1 MVDEIFISIVI
12 PVLNEEESIEELYK
26 KVLESLVSYSSW
38 EIIFVDDGSFDNSY
52 NVIRNIVGTDKRVK
66 AIQLFKNFGKA
77 AALSEGFKLVKGKY
91 VVTIDADLQDDP
103 KEIPNLVSKL
113 ETGYDLVSGWKIDRQ
128 DPWTKTLPSK
138 IFNFI
143 TRILTGVRIHDFNCG
158 LKIYRKSVVRALD
171 IYGGLHRYIP
181 ALASQKQF
189 RITEIPVK
197 HYPRQYGM
205 SKYGGN
211 RLLHG
216 FFDLIT
222 ILFFNRYIQ
231 RPLHLFGF
239 FGLSCIIT
247 FLVLEIYVI
256 GLKIFIGHSFYTHMA
271 LMLFGAMLFILGLWF
286 FSIGIIAEMI
296 TRQDQNQESRIKQ
309 II

>member
-1 MVDEIFISIVI
+1 MVDKIFISIVI
-12 PVLNEEESIEELYK
+12 PVLNEEESIEKLYK
-26 KVLESLVSYSSW
+26 KILESLVSYSSW
-38 EIIFVDDGSFDNSY
+38 EIIFVDDGSYDNSY

-66 AIQLFKNFGKA
+66 AIQLLKNFGKA

-128 DPWTKTLPSK
+128 DPWTKILPSK

-171 IYGGLHRYIP
+171 IYGELHRYIP

-197 HYPRQYGM
+197 HYPRKYGM

-239 FGLSCIIT
+239 FGLFCIIT
-247 FLVLEIYVI
+247 FLVIEIYVVS
-256 GLKIFIGHSFYTHMA
+256 LKIFIGHSFYTHMA